1 MGIPVVFIF
10 QIITQLLIILE
21 YNNRHLCFCDTHD
34 TLLGVVDITDEVEAI
49 TLT

>member
-21 YNNRHLCFCDTHD
+21 YNNRHLCFCDIHD

-49 TLT
+49 P

>member
-1 MGIPVVFIF
+1 MSVPGDFIF
-10 QIITQLLIILE
+10 QSVTQLLITLE
-21 YNNRHLCFCDTHD
+21 YNNRHLHFCDIHD